1 VRPAPAFSLRWT
13 LAALLLLVTAG
24 AARAIDVKSALGPEV
39 VGVDEAV
46 TFSIEVHGGGFS
58 HLSFEPSFQM
68 ENLEIA
74 AGPFT
79 SESISFV
86 NGTFSRS
93 VRKSWELRPRGVGRA
108 RVRAVSLQ
116 LGDQTIELPDREVR
130 VQQEPTQPPPD
141 QEQDQDPLDRFFG
154 SGGGGGGGGS
164 GARSAL
170 RELLGGGDAGP
181 ESPQVFLRA
190 EVAPERPVVG
200 EQAVYTVALYTRND
214 VDAVNP
220 RSLPTFKGFW
230 VRDIPQ
236 PQNLPTE
243 MVDLDGVRYGRVVL
257 LRKALFPLRPG
268 RHMVEPTVVE
278 VMVRTV
284 ERSFFGPTVERPE
297 GTELHTKALAVDVQ
311 PLPPP
316 PPGFRGA
323 VGQMTLSA
331 ALAPRTV
338 QVGEAATVT
347 LTLAG
352 FGNLQGVTAPA
363 LAAGP
368 GLKVLPPQQ
377 EGSEKLA
384 GTSGNAVRGV
394 RTWTYAVIPERAGS
408 YAVQTSAIPF
418 FDPVAHLYK
427 MAAAQPLTLSARP
440 VEPAATA
447 ASAAA
452 AEGSAGMGGRG
463 SGWNG
468 RRLTAL
474 LPWLAL
480 PLGLALVF
488 TLVRWQ
494 RPRAADRPAARRLE
508 ERLREAEAEGRP
520 RQAAAHIE
528 SAWRDFLTESWK
540 IPAAS
545 PAPRWREILAA
556 RGADPEAARE
566 LGELADDLQY
576 LRQAPQLSAA
586 GSLQNEAL
594 ARSRRLIR
602 RL

>member
-1 VRPAPAFSLRWT
+1 MRSAPAFALRW
-13 LAALLLLVTAG
+13 AFVALLLLLTAG
-24 AARAIDVKSALGPEV
+24 AARALDVKSSLGPEV
-39 VGVDEAV
+39 VGVDEVVA
-46 TFSIEVHGGGFS
+46 FSIEVHGGGFS
-58 HLSFEPSFQM
+58 HLAFEPSFQM

-130 VQQEPTQPPPD
+130 VQQEPTQPPAD
-141 QEQDQDPLDRFFG
+141 QEPDQDPLDRFFG
-154 SGGGGGGGGS
+154 SGGSAGS

-170 RELLGGGDAGP
+170 RQLLGGGDSRP

-190 EVAPERPVVG
+190 EITPERPVVG

-268 RHMVEPTVVE
+268 RHTVEPTIVE

-284 ERSFFGPTVERPE
+284 ERPFFGPAVERPE
-297 GTELHTKALAVDVQ
+297 GTELHTKPLAVDVQ

-331 ALAPRTV
+331 ALAPRAV

-368 GLKVLPPQQ
+368 GLEALPPQQ

-384 GTSGNAVRGV
+384 GISGNAVRGV

-408 YAVQTSAIPF
+408 YAVQTPAIPF
-418 FDPVAHLYK
+418 FDPVAHIYK
-427 MAAAQPLTLSARP
+427 MAAAPPLTLSARP
-440 VEPAATA
+440 PVEPAA
-447 ASAAA
+447 SPAAA
-452 AEGSAGMGGRG
+452 AGSAPGSRG
-463 SGWNG
+463 SGWSG
-468 RRLTAL
+468 QRLTAL
-474 LPWLAL
+474 LPWLVL
-480 PLGLALVF
+480 PVGLVLVV
-488 TLVRWQ
+488 TLARRK
-494 RPRAADRPAARRLE
+494 RPQAADRPAARRLE

-594 ARSRRLIR
+594 VRSRRLIR